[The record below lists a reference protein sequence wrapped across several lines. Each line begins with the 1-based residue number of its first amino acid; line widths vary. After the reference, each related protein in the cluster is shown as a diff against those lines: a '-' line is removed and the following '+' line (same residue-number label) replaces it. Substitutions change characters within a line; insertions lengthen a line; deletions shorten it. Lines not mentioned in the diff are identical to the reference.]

1 MTTLA
6 PVLVSAALL
15 AAVAV
20 ARAAVDNAALPTA
33 LRVPPGHELRL
44 WSLGKGEV
52 RYACRRQAGAGG
64 GYAWVAG
71 ESAGRLYDLYLRE
84 IGWSYGGPTWK
95 SVDGSKVVGL
105 PLAAAPAGEGHLP
118 LQLLRAAGT
127 SGQGTMQGVSY
138 IQRLNT
144 RGGAAPHQPCDA
156 RRVGREM
163 AVGYQAEFVFYGRRE
178 R

>member
-1 MTTLA
+1 MPCLA
-6 PVLVSAALL
+6 RPFLVAAGL
-15 AAVAV
+15 AGAWGLAWT
-20 ARAAVDNAALPTA
+20 AVDNAALPAA

-44 WSLGKGEV
+44 WSVGKGEV

-71 ESAGRLYDLYLRE
+71 LSAGRLYDVYLRE

-95 SVDGSKVVGL
+95 SVDGSSVTGQ

-118 LQLLRAAGT
+118 LQLLRALHA

-138 IQRLNT
+138 IQRLHT
-144 RGGAAPHQPCDA
+144 RGGAAPNRPCDA
-156 RRVGREM
+156 RREGREM
-163 AVGYQAEFVFYGRRE
+163 AVAYEAEFGFYGRR
-178 R
+178 